1 MHGDTDVIL
10 EKFHHCLRSWQS
22 MEMFRN
28 ITEGEM
34 GSQSRWGQAWTLF
47 FLSMYEMVLT
57 METGKD

>member
-1 MHGDTDVIL
+1 
-10 EKFHHCLRSWQS
+10 